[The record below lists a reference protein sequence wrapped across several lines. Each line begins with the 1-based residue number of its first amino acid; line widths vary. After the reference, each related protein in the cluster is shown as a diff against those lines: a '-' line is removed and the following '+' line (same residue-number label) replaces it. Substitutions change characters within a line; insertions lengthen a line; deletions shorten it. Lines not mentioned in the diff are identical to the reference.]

1 MLFMIHQTS
10 QRFMQTT
17 TVIRNVDFWSS
28 VRKSPLLGSLE
39 AWTQDEAIALA
50 ECLALGTLL
59 PVPSLDLGSL
69 LCKMG
74 MTRPTSQGFEG
85 RRRRLGSPW
94 SNSKLYKSPGLPGQ
108 RQIRSAVEEGRKGP
122 I

>member
-1 MLFMIHQTS
+1 MLFMTHQTS

-50 ECLALGTLL
+50 DS
-59 PVPSLDLGSL
+59 VSLWAPYFLSL
-69 LCKMG
+69 LW
-74 MTRPTSQGFEG
+74 TSG
-85 RRRRLGSPW
+85 RCSVKWG
-94 SNSKLYKSPGLPGQ
+94 
-108 RQIRSAVEEGRKGP
+108 
-122 I
+122 